1 MTSATVLD
9 ASAAIH
15 MVLAADHATSLM
27 ERLEQTV
34 SVAAPDLFFSEV
46 GNGLWKYVQFGTLPL
61 EEARTRLA
69 EATDLVDSV
78 VPVQELVHEALVAAT
93 RYGHPVY
100 DMLYA
105 VLARREGATVLTTDR
120 PFALL
125 LRRMEIDT
133 YCPLE

>member
-1 MTSATVLD
+1 VTSEIVLD

-15 MVLAADHATSLM
+15 LIMAAEHASDLV
-27 ERLEQTV
+27 ERLERAA

-46 GNGLWKYVQFGTLPL
+46 GNALWKYVQFRTLTVEKAVTHL
-61 EEARTRLA
+61 QEAM
-69 EATDLVDSV
+69 DLVDGI
-78 VPVQELVHEALVAAT
+78 VPTQELIQEAVIAAA

-105 VLARREGATVLTTDR
+105 VLARRHGATVITTDR
-120 PFALL
+120 SFASL

-133 YCPLE
+133 YCPLM

>member
-1 MTSATVLD
+1 VTSATVLD

-15 MVLAADHATSLM
+15 LVMAAEHAASLV

-34 SVAAPDLFFSEV
+34 SVAAPDLFYSEV

-61 EEARTRLA
+61 EEAKIRLE
-69 EATDLVDSV
+69 EAMNLVDSI
-78 VPVQELVHEALVAAT
+78 VPSQVLVQEAVVAAALH
-93 RYGHPVY
+93 GHPVY

-105 VLARREGATVLTTDR
+105 VLARRQGATVLTTDG
-120 PFALL
+120 PFAALL
-125 LRRMEIDT
+125 QRMEIDT